1 MSEETPRLSRRQLRE
16 QGKLEAAPADGP
28 SVLDTT
34 ELRLRRPSRKELR
47 ELAARE
53 ESRQMPAVSA
63 SSSEGD
69 DYIGQPTQAMHAI
82 SVPADVPPVAAD
94 EPIQHERKSVFDRFE
109 DHEAESALADQNADQ
124 AVDSDEAERVPAQD
138 PIEEE
143 PDNGDDSM
151 EEKSLRDRFL
161 AMTRRED
168 KGSSVP
174 LVEGTPASSVEDV
187 REPRDVP
194 ATTPDVMATPA
205 AGEDEVEETEYEA
218 PRRTWLNVILLI
230 LIAGLVGY
238 LGGSWINVTFLSE
251 SLPGAH
257 ETITEFLL

>member
-16 QGKLEAAPADGP
+16 QGKLEAVPADGP

-47 ELAARE
+47 EL
-53 ESRQMPAVSA
+53 ESRQLPAVSA
-63 SSSEGD
+63 SSSEAD
-69 DYIGQPTQAMHAI
+69 DYIGQPTQAMDAI
-82 SVPADVPPVAAD
+82 PAPAAVPPVAAD

-109 DHEAESALADQNADQ
+109 DHDAKSALADQNADQ
-124 AVDSDEAERVPAQD
+124 AVDPDGAERVPAQD
-138 PIEEE
+138 PVEEE
-143 PDNGDDSM
+143 TDNGDDSM
-151 EEKSLRDRFL
+151 EEESLRDRFL

-168 KGSSVP
+168 KGSSVA
-174 LVEGTPASSVEDV
+174 LVEG
-187 REPRDVP
+187 
-194 ATTPDVMATPA
+194 TPA

-238 LGGSWINVTFLSE
+238 LGGSWINVTFLSDAV
-251 SLPGAH
+251 PGAH